1 MGRVA
6 DGRTAWPSIRLRVD
20 DRSRTRARAQLA
32 KPVRPLPK
40 GRWRLGVAIA
50 TLSLAAPTAAA
61 ASEPAY
67 SQAPGSPLSTTAN
80 GGAGLA
86 FSPAGNLLADGT
98 AIYSVGASGALTPV
112 PGAAPDSTA
121 RAVAF
126 SPSGTLLAAAN
137 ESSHTVSMFT
147 VAAAGTLKAVSGS
160 PFTLGGQ
167 PTSVAFSPNGQL
179 LEVSAGE
186 SLYVFTV
193 SAAGVLKAATG
204 SPHSV
209 KATGHAAFNPA
220 GNLLAVPGSA
230 GVSMFTVSTSGVL
243 TAVAGSPFSA
253 SGQAGEAAVF
263 ATGGKVLSVAGFGSK
278 GEQLST
284 YSVAASGAL
293 TTVGGGEIQATPT
306 EAAFSPSGGMV
317 ATTGYDNSAVHLHS
331 IGATG
336 ALAEVQALTNPDPV
350 TSIAIAANGT
360 IATEGLSHG
369 PLAVFV
375 PSSSSS
381 GTNWVGAFGSE
392 GYDLAGWNGESDA
405 SYLPDASVSLVH
417 GSRET
422 WANPTSDTRA
432 LEGPTGSSRIAAGY
446 YDPKQVEV
454 KLTFRAAY
462 TGNLRLYA
470 VYWGDGGSKENESLK
485 VGASSAV
492 IFSNNPDQGSQ
503 GFSDGQWAIFPIS
516 VAAGGSVTIVVNGEG
531 WPSGAVLSGIFLG
544 DTGAPPGAPTIST
557 SPQGTWTGTFGA
569 SGYDLAG
576 WDGSTDVS
584 DMGNATLSLVQGS
597 RYVWTPQ
604 TEEARALE
612 SPDGLTREAATYFD
626 SNELEFAVK
635 FTAAYTGNLRLYAVD
650 WDSTARRET
659 ITVNGQTATLSS
671 SFNQGAWVTFPISV
685 AAGAAVTVTVE
696 RTAGANAVIS
706 GVFLGD
712 AGAPPTIA
720 ATSAPQGGW
729 VGTYGSAGY
738 GLGAWNGESDVADM
752 PNASL
757 SLAQGSRYVWAP
769 KTSDVRALENPN
781 TLTRE
786 AATYYDPNQLRLA
799 LKFTTAYTGNLRLYA
814 LDWDST
820 ARRETISVN
829 GRTADLSSSF
839 NQGAWVTFPISAAA
853 GETVTIVVDRTAG
866 ANAVISG
873 VFLGEAGS
881 PPGPAPQGTLIPLY
895 DNANPADWTEACSQ
909 TNGSGGGSLIIAD
922 AAEGSGPGSARL
934 PAWASVIENCL
945 TYGRA
950 SVIGYVWTDYG
961 EGGTASIAG
970 IESEVNAWYSYY
982 PGDIAGIFFDG
993 VSDEVP
999 GTSTSNQSF
1008 YETLANYVHTH
1019 EGSGAQVVFNFG
1031 ANPGSAWMLSG
1042 SAANNA
1048 TLIVTFEGSYDTP
1061 GEDPYTAW
1069 TPAPWEA
1076 SYPAK
1081 DFAALVYN
1089 APEALATPQPASA
1102 CGGLAKQNVGYVY
1115 VGTWYSQLPPY
1126 FGSFLND
1133 SFSGSC

>member
-1 MGRVA
+1 M
-6 DGRTAWPSIRLRVD
+6 RLRIRRLRLSAAIV
-20 DRSRTRARAQLA
+20 ALPLLA
-32 KPVRPLPK
+32 P
-40 GRWRLGVAIA
+40 A
-50 TLSLAAPTAAA
+50 SAA

-67 SQAPGSPLSTTAN
+67 TPAPGSPLSSTAN
-80 GGAGLA
+80 GGSGLA
-86 FSPAGNLLADGT
+86 FSPNGGLLADGT
-98 AIYSVGASGALTPV
+98 AVYTVGASGALTPV
-112 PGAAPDSTA
+112 PGAAPDSSA
-121 RAVAF
+121 HAVAF
-126 SPSGTLLAAAN
+126 SPGGTLLAAAN
-137 ESSHTVSMFT
+137 EGSSHTVSMFSVGASGALT
-147 VAAAGTLKAVSGS
+147 AVSGS
-160 PFTLGGQ
+160 PVTLGAE
-167 PTSVAFSPNGQL
+167 PWSLAFSPNGQL
-179 LEVSAGE
+179 LEISAGE
-186 SLYVFTV
+186 SLYLFTV
-193 SAAGVLKAATG
+193 SATGVLKAASG

-230 GVSMFTVSTSGVL
+230 GVSMFTVASSGAL

-263 ATGGKVLSVAGFGSK
+263 AGGGKVLSVAGFGSK
-278 GEQLST
+278 GELLST
-284 YSVAASGAL
+284 YSVASSGVL
-293 TTVGGGEIQATPT
+293 TSIGSGEIQGTPT
-306 EAAFSPSGGMV
+306 EIGFSPSGGMV

-331 IGATG
+331 IGSAG
-336 ALAEVQALTNPDPV
+336 ALSEIQSLVNPDPV
-350 TSIAIAANGT
+350 TSIAIAANGL
-360 IATEGLSHG
+360 IATEGLDRG

-381 GTNWVGAFGSE
+381 DTSWVGAFGSE
-392 GYDLAGWNGESDA
+392 GYDLAGWGGGESDA
-405 SYLPDASVSLVH
+405 SYLPDATVSLVH
-417 GSRET
+417 GSRDV
-422 WANPTSDTRA
+422 WAANTSDTRA
-432 LEGPTGSSRIAAGY
+432 LESPNGSTRTAAGY
-446 YDPKQVEV
+446 YDPKQLEV
-454 KLTFRAAY
+454 KLTFHAAY
-462 TGNLRLYA
+462 SGNLRLYA
-470 VYWGDGGSKENESLK
+470 VYWGQGGSKEFESLK
-485 VGASSAV
+485 VGASSEV

-503 GFSDGQWAIFPIS
+503 GFNNGQWAIFPIS
-516 VAAGGSVTIVVNGEG
+516 EPAGGSVTIVVNGES

-544 DTGAPPGAPTIST
+544 DAGTPPGAPTVST
-557 SPQGTWTGTFGA
+557 SPQGTWTGALGSA
-569 SGYDLAG
+569 GYDLAG

-584 DMGNATLSLVQGS
+584 DMPNSSLSVAQGS
-597 RYVWTPQ
+597 RYVWTSS
-604 TEEARALE
+604 TEEARALR
-612 SPDGLTREAATYFD
+612 SPDGLTREAATYYD
-626 SNELEFAVK
+626 PNELRLALK
-635 FTAAYTGNLRLYAVD
+635 FTTAYTGNLHLYALD

-671 SFNQGAWVTFPISV
+671 PFNQGAWVTFPISA
-685 AAGAAVTVTVE
+685 AAGETVTIVVD
-696 RTAGANAVIS
+696 RTAGANAVLS
-706 GVFLGD
+706 GIFLGD
-712 AGAPPTIA
+712 AGAPPTVGS
-720 ATSAPQGGW
+720 TSTPQGSW
-729 VGTYGSAGY
+729 VGAYGSAGY
-738 GLGAWNGESDVADM
+738 DLGAWNGESDVADM

-757 SLAQGSRYVWAP
+757 SLAQGSRYVWAS

-814 LDWDST
+814 VDWDST
-820 ARRETISVN
+820 TRRELISVD
-829 GRTADLSSSF
+829 GRTAMLSSSF

-873 VFLGEAGS
+873 VFLGDASS

-934 PAWASVIENCL
+934 PAWANVIENCL

-961 EGGTASIAG
+961 EGGPASIAG
-970 IESEVNAWYSYY
+970 IESEINAWYSYY

-993 VSDEVP
+993 VSEEVP
-999 GTSTSNQSF
+999 GTTTSNESF
-1008 YETLANYVHTH
+1008 YETLAAYVHAH
-1019 EGSGAQVVFNFG
+1019 EGSSAQVVFNFG

-1048 TLIVTFEGSYDTP
+1048 NLIVTFEGSYDTP

-1102 CGGLAKQNVGYVY
+1102 CSGLAKQNVGYVY
-1115 VGTWYSQLPPY
+1115 VGTWYDQLPPY
-1126 FGSFLND
+1126 FSSFLAD
-1133 SFSGSC
+1133 SFSGDC